1 MKARTAS
8 GLVRIAVITTTA
20 TAKTPLSD
28 FSGQQSIVKN
38 PEKKEFC
45 SIKKGFQNKDKK
57 IGGGGGVS
65 IHVLYSGMQLD
76 SKTAEGLKMHG

>member
-8 GLVRIAVITTTA
+8 GLVRIAVITTTATA

-38 PEKKEFC
+38 PEKKRVLLN
-45 SIKKGFQNKDKK
+45 KKR
-57 IGGGGGVS
+57 
-65 IHVLYSGMQLD
+65 L
-76 SKTAEGLKMHG
+76 SK

>member
-8 GLVRIAVITTTA
+8 GLVRIAVITTTATA

-45 SIKKGFQNKDKK
+45 SIKKGFQNKDKN
-57 IGGGGGVS
+57 IGGGGVFS
-65 IHVLYSGMQLD
+65 HFSQIQI
-76 SKTAEGLKMHG
+76 TEI

>member
-8 GLVRIAVITTTA
+8 GLVRIAVITTTATA

-57 IGGGGGVS
+57 IGGGGGS
-65 IHVLYSGMQLD
+65 QFMCCIRECNW
-76 SKTAEGLKMHG
+76 TARLLKG

>member
-8 GLVRIAVITTTA
+8 GLVRIAETTATA

-38 PEKKEFC
+38 PEKKRFA
-45 SIKKGFQNKDKK
+45 Q
-57 IGGGGGVS
+57 
-65 IHVLYSGMQLD
+65 
-76 SKTAEGLKMHG
+76 